1 MFLQNESHFCLRDL
15 NIGIPLF
22 LLSLSKEVLKKAS
35 SATKS
40 VVVVV
45 VVRLS
50 LLPFDDVVVPLCARV
65 CSLSLSLSLSRK
77 VGKKSEAGF
86 DSFFFRQDQFLN
98 YLNMIP

>member
-45 VVRLS
+45 VRLS
-50 LLPFDDVVVPLCARV
+50 LLLLLLRRRLSSSSVRRCRRPFVRLRARV
-65 CSLSLSLSLSRK
+65 LSLSLSFEK
-77 VGKKSEAGF
+77 GKKK
-86 DSFFFRQDQFLN
+86 
-98 YLNMIP
+98 